1 MILSHAPEHIWTVV
15 AIVGTLYGV
24 LLVWL
29 GRLLRKN
36 RQRYTKGE

>member
-29 GRLLRKN
+29 GRLLRK
-36 RQRYTKGE
+36 RRRGM